1 MLGTRCSAIIIHQVT
16 MRAACIISWNE
27 LMQTS
32 FSVSKSFILILK
44 LHSQVRPVVETGWEN
59 TLIIRTSFQGLLC
72 GCLHCK
78 NFAGS
83 WLRQTWWRLH
93 NVFRSARCSGVA
105 YGCCGFSER
114 EACFNTCAASAMN
127 QGPARRSAN
136 AGFSVSKPTAS
147 NCMFFSL

>member
-59 TLIIRTSFQGLLC
+59 TLIIRTSFQGTSLWMSPLQKIRRILAEADLVEASQRFQKRKVLR
-72 GCLHCK
+72 GCLLLL
-78 NFAGS
+78 
-83 WLRQTWWRLH
+83 W
-93 NVFRSARCSGVA
+93 VF
-105 YGCCGFSER
+105 
-114 EACFNTCAASAMN
+114 
-127 QGPARRSAN
+127 
-136 AGFSVSKPTAS
+136 
-147 NCMFFSL
+147 